1 MQNPRTRLVSLRM
14 TEEEY
19 ERLRDASQDRGARS
33 VSEFARQALLTTSQP
48 VSRSPLCCESLVTL
62 DARIA
67 KVEHEV
73 AHIKDELLCQ
83 EHPPTTK

>member
-1 MQNPRTRLVSLRM
+1 M

-19 ERLRDASQDRGARS
+19 DRLRGASEDQGARS

-48 VSRSPLCCESLVTL
+48 VSRAHLCCESLVTL

-73 AHIKDELLCQ
+73 AHIKDELLCEQ
-83 EHPPTTK
+83 DPPTTT

>member
-19 ERLRDASQDRGARS
+19 DRLRGASEDQGARS
-33 VSEFARQALLTTSQP
+33 VSEFARQALLTPPQP
-48 VSRSPLCCESLVTL
+48 APALRCCDSIVTL

-67 KVEHEV
+67 RVEHEV
-73 AHIKDELLCQ
+73 AHLKDELLCQ
-83 EHPPTTK
+83 QDPPTTT